1 MILPERRAAARSAI
15 TGFEGYRPTPLHRLT
30 GLAETLGIAELWL
43 KDESGRFG
51 LGSFKALGGA
61 YAVVHLLRERV
72 GDDVSIADV
81 AAGRAAARVNDMTVC
96 CATDGNHGL
105 AVAWGCA
112 ARRRQVHGLPAGA
125 GERRPRA
132 HHRRPGR

>member
-1 MILPERRAAARSAI
+1 MTAPFLLYVNPRHAPVPGSDDDGHPVILPERRAAARTAI

-61 YAVVHLLRERV
+61 YAVVHLLRERA

-81 AAGRAAARVNDMTVC
+81 AAGRAAIRASMT
-96 CATDGNHGL
+96 
-105 AVAWGCA
+105 
-112 ARRRQVHGLPAGA
+112 
-125 GERRPRA
+125 
-132 HHRRPGR
+132 